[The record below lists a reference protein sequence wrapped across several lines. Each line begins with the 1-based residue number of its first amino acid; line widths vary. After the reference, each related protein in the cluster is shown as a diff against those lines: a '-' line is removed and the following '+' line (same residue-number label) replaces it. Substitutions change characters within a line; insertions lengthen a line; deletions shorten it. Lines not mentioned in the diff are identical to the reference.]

1 MLINTDEENRKRI
14 IIALDFAQEQEV
26 LRFLDRLDPGNC
38 RVKIGK
44 ELFTACGP
52 ALVKKVQQRGF
63 DIFLDL
69 KFHDIPNTVAG
80 AVRAAALELGVWM
93 MNVHASGGRAMLEAA
108 AGALSDIVCWHPH
121 VIGVTVLTSLSDDDL
136 AELGVRD
143 PARDQVLRLPAC
155 AMPRVSAE
163 WSARRRKSPCCARIC
178 HGDFCSLRRESAAP
192 AMRAATRSESWG
204 RARPSP
210 RAPIIWW
217 SADRLPAPR
226 TPRRRLRNLC
236 PKFQAICRIR
246 TSLFWQPQGCFFFQ
260 LRIRTPS

>member
-26 LRFLDRLDPGNC
+26 FRFLDRLDPDNC

-93 MNVHASGGRAMLEAA
+93 MNVHASGGRAMLKAA
-108 AGALSDIVCWHPH
+108 AGALSDIVCWQPH

-143 PARDQVLRLPAC
+143 PAREQVLRLARLCDAAGLGGVVCSPAEV
-155 AMPRVSAE
+155 AL
-163 WSARRRKSPCCARIC
+163 
-178 HGDFCSLRRESAAP
+178 LREK
-192 AMRAATRSESWG
+192 M
-204 RARPSP
+204 
-210 RAPIIWW
+210 
-217 SADRLPAPR
+217 
-226 TPRRRLRNLC
+226 
-236 PKFQAICRIR
+236 
-246 TSLFWQPQGCFFFQ
+246 PQGF
-260 LRIRTPS
+260 LLVTPGIRRPGDASGDQKRVMGPGEAIAAGADYLVVGRPITGAADPQAALAEFMSEVSGNLPNPY